1 MKRNSISYTALRDSE
16 AKSSERFYQ
25 DLSAKTLK
33 CIGRITSFEVESS
46 TNILEIKSLM
56 GINYNA
62 LAIIITNLKNSGYIK
77 VFLNQN
83 QNQNQNQNHVGPDD
97 LNISLTKDGLNA
109 ILNNSK

>member
-1 MKRNSISYTALRDSE
+1 MSRNSISYTALRDSE

-33 CIGRITSFEVESS
+33 CIGRITSFDLESS

-62 LAIIITNLKNSGYIK
+62 LAIIITNLKNSGYINI
-77 VFLNQN
+77 FIGPNAHRGEN
-83 QNQNQNQNHVGPDD
+83 NNVGPDN
-97 LNISLTKDGLNA
+97 LNINLTKDGLNA
-109 ILNNSK
+109 ILNNFQ

>member
-33 CIGRITSFEVESS
+33 CIGRITSFDLESS
-46 TNILEIKSLM
+46 TNISEVKNYM

-77 VFLNQN
+77 LFLDSNSPQGEN
-83 QNQNQNQNHVGPDD
+83 NNVGPDN
-97 LNISLTKDGLNA
+97 LNIKLTKDGLNA
-109 ILNNSK
+109 ILNNSQ

>member
-46 TNILEIKSLM
+46 TNILEIKSFM

-77 VFLNQN
+77 VFLNPN
-83 QNQNQNQNHVGPDD
+83 QNQNNVGPDD

-109 ILNNSK
+109 ILNSSK